1 MSMQRNGDNKV
12 KTKQSFFIQNYDGI
26 KTDIKYIGYYDMLDK
41 IVDLMEKTPHKEREK
56 LIDKYIEV
64 LRLINEIEKGG
75 KQCQN

>member
-1 MSMQRNGDNKV
+1 MKN
-12 KTKQSFFIQNYDGI
+12 KQSFFVQNYDGI
-26 KTDIKYIGYYDMLDK
+26 KTDIKYIGYYNMLDK

-75 KQCQN
+75 K

>member
-1 MSMQRNGDNKV
+1 MKN
-12 KTKQSFFIQNYDGI
+12 KQSFFVQNYDGI

-64 LRLINEIEKGG
+64 LRLVNEIEKGG
-75 KQCQN
+75 K

>member
-1 MSMQRNGDNKV
+1 M

-75 KQCQN
+75 K

>member
-1 MSMQRNGDNKV
+1 MK
-12 KTKQSFFIQNYDGI
+12 KKQSFFIQNYDGI

-64 LRLINEIEKGG
+64 LRLVNEIEKVG
-75 KQCQN
+75 K

>member
-1 MSMQRNGDNKV
+1 ME
-12 KTKQSFFIQNYDGI
+12 TKQSFFIQNYDGI
-26 KTDIKYIGYYDMLDK
+26 KTDIKYIGYYNMLDK

-75 KQCQN
+75 K

>member
-1 MSMQRNGDNKV
+1 MKN
-12 KTKQSFFIQNYDGI
+12 KQSFFIQNYDGI

-64 LRLINEIEKGG
+64 LRLVNEIEKGG
-75 KQCQN
+75 K